1 MLRCRV
7 PTSSQF
13 LLHWPNVKSEHEE
26 ADTLWAVRATRAR
39 SDHEEREA
47 IREHRGTTDQEEE
60 VMCTTSSPGAG
71 YTSTIQVSG
80 Q

>member
-1 MLRCRV
+1 MLRCQI

-13 LLHWPNVKSEHEE
+13 LLHWPNVKSEREE
-26 ADTLWAVRATRAR
+26 ADTLLAVRATRAR
-39 SDHEEREA
+39 SDHGEREA
-47 IREHRGTTDQEEE
+47 IREYREITDQEEE